1 MQYLDI
7 VKEQAAALE
16 AGKSFATVTI
26 AQADGSAPR
35 SHGKMLVYAD
45 GSTYGTVGGGSLE
58 LLAIRDAKKC
68 LEKGTNDLMHYDLD
82 VPSARAGMIC
92 GGKVSLLY
100 EVYIARPLLIMCG
113 AGHVGEGVLT
123 LAKYLGYETWLLD
136 DRAEES
142 IASKIALCDRFIPT
156 KNFEKELTEMAIPA
170 GAYAVIATHGH
181 SMDGEALY
189 GMLHHDNAYVGMIG
203 SRKKIAA
210 LFAKLEEK
218 GVSREQLA
226 TVYTPIGLNIGGE
239 TPQEIALAIM
249 GEIQSVRYGKDY
261 AHCREEKQD

>member
-16 AGKSFATVTI
+16 AGKDFATVTI

-35 SHGKMLVYAD
+35 SNGKMLVYPD
-45 GSTYGTVGGGSLE
+45 GSTYGTVGGGTLE

-68 LEKGTNDLMHYDLD
+68 LEKKENALLQYDLD
-82 VPSARAGMIC
+82 VPSAKAGMIC
-92 GGKVSLLY
+92 GGKVSLLF
-100 EVYIARPLLIMCG
+100 EVYIARPLLVLCG

-136 DRAEES
+136 DRPEEA
-142 IASKIALCDRFIPT
+142 IASKIALCDRFIPVKDFQT
-156 KNFEKELTEMAIPA
+156 ELLGMQIPA

-181 SMDGEALY
+181 AMDGEALF

-210 LFAKLEEK
+210 LFAKLEDRGITK
-218 GVSREQLA
+218 EQLS

-249 GEIQSVRYGKDY
+249 GEIQSVRYGKEY
-261 AHCREEKQD
+261 THSREAKA

>member
-35 SHGKMLVYAD
+35 SNGKMLVYPD
-45 GSTYGTVGGGSLE
+45 GTTSGTIGGGNVE

-68 LEKGTNDLMHYDLD
+68 LETGENAFKHYDL
-82 VPSARAGMIC
+82 SSSTLQAGMIC
-92 GGKVSLLY
+92 GGNIDVLI
-100 EVYIARPLLIMCG
+100 EVYAARPLLVLCG
-113 AGHVGEGVLT
+113 GGHVGAGVLT
-123 LAKYLGYETWLLD
+123 LARFLGYESWLLD
-136 DRAEES
+136 DRPQEA
-142 IASKIALCDRFIPT
+142 IAQSIALCDRFIPV
-156 KNFEKELTEMAIPA
+156 KEFEKELVELPISA
-170 GAYAVIATHGH
+170 GAYVVIATHGH
-181 SMDGEALY
+181 LMDGEALY
-189 GMLHHDNAYVGMIG
+189 AALQHRDTAYVGMIG

-210 LFAKLEEK
+210 LFAKLEDRGITK
-218 GVSREQLA
+218 EQLA

-261 AHCREEKQD
+261 AHCREEKA